1 MILREGTI
9 MTLEQFCFW
18 IKGYLCGGRDN
29 DLDCIVNDIVK
40 QIKKVKLEEKLMTD
54 DDEIPCR

>member
-1 MILREGTI
+1 